1 MPAIRSIHMVS
12 LAMVLVG
19 CGHAPDG
26 RSARVSAPGPATAA
40 AAAAPADEAVPVREE
55 RGAQQIDFAEDDLG
69 AGPATQVRSAPKR
82 PPMARFKLFGTREG
96 DGP

>member
-12 LAMVLVG
+12 LAMVLIG

-26 RSARVSAPGPATAA
+26 RSARISAPVPGPATAVS
-40 AAAAPADEAVPVREE
+40 APADEAVPVREE

-69 AGPATQVRSAPKR
+69 AGPATQVRGAPKR
-82 PPMARFKLFGTREG
+82 PPMPRFKLFGTREG

>member
-1 MPAIRSIHMVS
+1 MVS

-26 RSARVSAPGPATAA
+26 PAT